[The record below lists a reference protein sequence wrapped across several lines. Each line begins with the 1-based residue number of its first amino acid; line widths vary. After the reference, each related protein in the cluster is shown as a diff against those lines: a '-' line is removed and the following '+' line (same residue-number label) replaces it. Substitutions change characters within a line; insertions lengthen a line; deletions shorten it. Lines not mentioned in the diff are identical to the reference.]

1 MSLTPKH
8 AVSAEAIDA
17 IDEESLDK
25 EVRRSTYKRKR
36 AVLFAVKLALFLLIW
51 GAAPLKFYDASNP
64 NKEIAALRF
73 FAAPLI
79 AYAVAAAVCA
89 PFKIALTARRLHAVG
104 SSVSRWFITWFFTVL
119 SRLALWGI
127 LPLGVVAL
135 GFLEKDRTDYMELY
149 LLFADRTVYWG
160 LYLFYVL
167 IAPLLTAYAY
177 SKERALL
184 RLRRRDCS
192 RPDAGS

>member
-1 MSLTPKH
+1 MFPL
-8 AVSAEAIDA
+8 
-17 IDEESLDK
+17 L
-25 EVRRSTYKRKR
+25 RSDP
-36 AVLFAVKLALFLLIW
+36 LLWLILA
-51 GAAPLKFYDASNP
+51 
-64 NKEIAALRF
+64 
-73 FAAPLI
+73 
-79 AYAVAAAVCA
+79 
-89 PFKIALTARRLHAVG
+89 
-104 SSVSRWFITWFFTVL
+104 
-119 SRLALWGI
+119 
-127 LPLGVVAL
+127 LGVVAL

-184 RLRRRDCS
+184 RLRRRDCG